1 MGDETLAELVL
12 PLGMA
17 HEGLVPAEASSD
29 KPVGDINH
37 YGVGPDSWAA
47 MEDQEALQ
55 VGRYRS
61 QAVKL

>member
-1 MGDETLAELVL
+1 MGDEPLAELVL

-17 HEGLVPAEASSD
+17 HEGLVPAEAGGD
-29 KPVGDINH
+29 KPVGDIKH
-37 YGVGPDSWAA
+37 DGVGPDSQAA
-47 MEDQEALQ
+47 VEDKKALQ